1 MYPDAPMMPTRVI
14 DALPYRLMHDYAT
27 IPVGAGALLV
37 AAPSIV
43 DPNFA
48 RTVVQV
54 LHHDADDGTLGVII
68 NRPRSTQEPALV
80 GALGEWLSDSA
91 PPHRVFEGGPV
102 SPDSF
107 LCLTAA
113 AGGVR
118 SVDLTGE
125 SPETLSGPWRVFR
138 GYSGW
143 APGQLDDEIGDA
155 GWYVVAS
162 EPHDIFDPE
171 PLALWRTVLS
181 RQSGIL
187 RRFADFPED
196 PSVN

>member
-1 MYPDAPMMPTRVI
+1 MN
-14 DALPYRLMHDYAT
+14 DYAS

-48 RTVVQV
+48 RTVVQI
-54 LHHDADDGTLGVII
+54 LRHDPEDGTLGVII
-68 NRPRSTQEPALV
+68 NRPGGRKEPALV
-80 GALGEWLSDSA
+80 GALGEWLSESA
-91 PPHRVFEGGPV
+91 PPHDVFEGGPV

-107 LCLTAA
+107 LCLTVADD
-113 AGGVR
+113 GVR

-125 SPETLSGPWRVFR
+125 SPADIGAPWRVFR

-143 APGQLDDEIGDA
+143 APGQLDEEIDGA
-155 GWYVVAS
+155 GWYVVPS
-162 EPHDIFDPE
+162 EPADLFDPA
-171 PLALWRTVLS
+171 PLALWRAVLA
-181 RQSGIL
+181 RQGATL

>member
-1 MYPDAPMMPTRVI
+1 
-14 DALPYRLMHDYAT
+14 MHDYAS

-37 AAPSIV
+37 AAPSIE

-48 RTVVQV
+48 RTVVQI

-68 NRPRSTQEPALV
+68 NRPRGTHEPAIA
-80 GALGEWLSDSA
+80 GALAEWLSGSA
-91 PPHRVFEGGPV
+91 PPHSVFEGGPV

-107 LCLTAA
+107 LCLTATA
-113 AGGVR
+113 DSVR

-125 SPETLSGPWRVFR
+125 SPDGLAGPWRVFR
-138 GYSGW
+138 GYAGW
-143 APGQLDDEIGDA
+143 APGQLDEEIGDA
-155 GWYVVAS
+155 GWYVVPA
-162 EPHDIFDPE
+162 EPHDLFSPA

-181 RQSGIL
+181 RQSGLL